1 MAVIED
7 EDNTRNNSM
16 KNILKLAAAAVI
28 SKSDAGAIAVKEDFD
43 RRDVE
48 AKEYTDRAL
57 SYVDRMALPKLMQ
70 RKSAIAKEENVAK
83 LLMSQYD
90 MSQEAVKTIANGG
103 VGSLQSFMDTY
114 KLNELGLKGDTLNNW
129 IKTASEVVD
138 TDETV
143 SAFLNRRYNLTRN
156 LIEDNPSHKD
166 AALFSSLFADPK
178 TMSKNKLDKM
188 PIYGEFSAQDL
199 YRFTKAGGFE
209 NTVDDKPA
217 VVDFEQVAK
226 DTGVSQYNRTIEL
239 LTDSVYSSFR
249 LREPNLQYS
258 ATNPV
263 FSLLMAKNEASFSA
277 IDTDVVT
284 GINRIKPIADQ
295 SSEAVQRAMTEYK
308 AMRTEYQD
316 AISSDTSTQ
325 DRLKI
330 QRDSAVVL
338 TQYLN
343 DTTFSN
349 IQELNRVLDA
359 LTNNGAIQG
368 KFRNYDMFKV
378 KDSTAPNGVREVR
391 FDERNTI

>member
-1 MAVIED
+1 MAVIDDED
-7 EDNTRNNSM
+7 ERKSNSFA
-16 KNILKLAAAAVI
+16 NILKLAARVAL
-28 SKSDAGAIAVKEDFD
+28 SKSDAGAIAVQQDMD
-43 RRDVE
+43 RRDLE

-57 SYVDRMALPKLMQ
+57 DYVDRMALPKLMQ
-70 RKSAIAKEENVAK
+70 RKAAIAKEERIAK
-83 LLMSQYD
+83 ELERQYGMSKK
-90 MSQEAVKTIANGG
+90 AIKTIANGG

-114 KLNELGLKGDTLNNW
+114 KLNELGLQGDTLNNW

-138 TDETV
+138 TDESV
-143 SAFLNRRYNLTRN
+143 SAFLNRRYSITKDLVEN
-156 LIEDNPSHKD
+156 NPSHKD
-166 AALFSSLFADPK
+166 AALFSSLFADPR
-178 TMSKNKLDKM
+178 TMSKRKLDKI
-188 PIYGEFSAQDL
+188 PIYGDFSAQDL

-249 LREPNLQYS
+249 LKEPNLQYS

-263 FSLLMAKNEASFSA
+263 FSLIMAKEGASFSA
-277 IDTDVVT
+277 IDTAVVT

-295 SSEAVQRAMTEYK
+295 SSEAVKRAMSEYK
-308 AMRTEYQD
+308 AMRAEYED
-316 AISSDTSTQ
+316 AISSDTSAS

-330 QRDSAVVL
+330 QRDAAVVL

-368 KFRNYDMFKV
+368 KFRNYDTFKV

>member
-1 MAVIED
+1 MAVIDD
-7 EDNTRNNSM
+7 EDNTKSNSI
-16 KNILKLAAAAVI
+16 KNILKLATAALV

-43 RRDVE
+43 RRDLE

-57 SYVDRMALPKLMQ
+57 DYVDRMALPKLMQ
-70 RKSAIAKEENVAK
+70 RKAAIAKEERIAK
-83 LLMSQYD
+83 ELERQYGMSKK
-90 MSQEAVKTIANGG
+90 AIKTIANGG

-114 KLNELGLKGDTLNNW
+114 KLNELGLQGDTLNNW

-138 TDETV
+138 TDESV
-143 SAFLNRRYNLTRN
+143 SAFLNRRYSITKDLVEN
-156 LIEDNPSHKD
+156 NPSHKD
-166 AALFSSLFADPK
+166 AALFSSLFADPR
-178 TMSKNKLDKM
+178 TMSKRKLDKI
-188 PIYGEFSAQDL
+188 PIYGDFSAQDL

-249 LREPNLQYS
+249 LKEPNLQYS

-263 FSLLMAKNEASFSA
+263 FSLIMAKEGASFSA
-277 IDTDVVT
+277 IDTAVVT

-295 SSEAVQRAMTEYK
+295 SSEAVKRAMSEYK
-308 AMRTEYQD
+308 AMRAEYED
-316 AISSDTSTQ
+316 AISSDTSAS

-330 QRDSAVVL
+330 QRDAAVVL

-368 KFRNYDMFKV
+368 KFRNYDTFKV